1 MELHT
6 LEEKVKEI
14 IDICTYIHKS
24 EGNASGKIASILLDC
39 YVQGRQDG
47 LKVALECFYKEG

>member
-1 MELHT
+1 MELSI
-6 LEEKVKEI
+6 LKKRIKEI

-24 EGNASGKIASILLDC
+24 EGKASEKIGNILLDC

-47 LKVALECFYKEG
+47 LKDALKYFL